1 MSLGKMLTKMAIGFA
16 VAKCMQQ
23 VSKSGGIGKVME
35 GLSGAGGSM
44 QAGSGSGGG
53 LSDIMGQLGKG
64 AQGGSAGG
72 GLGDILGGL
81 TGGGTGGAGGG
92 LGDMLGGLTGGAK
105 GGSGGGLAD
114 ILGGLTNG
122 GGAAAGG
129 LGGLGGL
136 LGGLAT
142 ARGGNGGGLEGLLRQ
157 GNPVEEP
164 EPEDTAGLMIR
175 AMVMAAQSDGELDAG
190 EQKKLMDVLGDDAG
204 EAEIGFVRQA
214 MQAPV
219 DANAIA
225 SDTPKG
231 LETQVYSMSV
241 MSITP
246 DNAKEAN
253 YLHQLA
259 QSMGIA
265 PQTVNEIHD
274 NFGVPR
280 LYS

>member
-16 VAKCMQQ
+16 VAKGMQQ
-23 VSKSGGIGKVME
+23 VSKSGGIGKVLE
-35 GLSGAGGSM
+35 GLGGAGGSM
-44 QAGSGSGGG
+44 QAGAGKGGG
-53 LSDIMGQLGKG
+53 LGDIMGQLGRG
-64 AQGGSAGG
+64 AQQSGGAGG
-72 GLGDILGGL
+72 GIGDLLGGL
-81 TGGGTGGAGGG
+81 TGGKTAGGGAGG
-92 LGDMLGGLTGGAK
+92 LGDLLGGLTGGSSQA
-105 GGSGGGLAD
+105 G
-114 ILGGLTNG
+114 
-122 GGAAAGG
+122 AGG

-142 ARGGNGGGLEGLLRQ
+142 ARGGNGGGLEDLLRAD
-157 GNPVEEP
+157 NPVEEP

-175 AMVMAAQSDGELDAG
+175 AMVMAARSDGELDAD
-190 EQKKLMDVLGDDAG
+190 EQEKLMSTLGEDAG
-204 EAEIGFVRQA
+204 EAEILFVRKA
-214 MQAPV
+214 MQEPV
-219 DANAIA
+219 SARSIA

-253 YLHQLA
+253 YLHELA

>member
-1 MSLGKMLTKMAIGFA
+1 MSFGKMLTKMAIGFA
-16 VAKCMQQ
+16 VAKGMQQ
-23 VSKSGGIGKVME
+23 VSKSGGIGKVLE
-35 GLSGAGGSM
+35 GLGGAGGAA
-44 QAGSGSGGG
+44 QAGTGGGGG
-53 LSDIMGQLGKG
+53 LGDIMGQLGKG
-64 AQGGSAGG
+64 AQGGGTGG
-72 GLGDILGGL
+72 GLGDLLGGL
-81 TGGGTGGAGGG
+81 AGGGAAGGAGGG
-92 LGDMLGGLTGGAK
+92 LGDLLGGLTGG
-105 GGSGGGLAD
+105 
-114 ILGGLTNG
+114 
-122 GGAAAGG
+122 GAQNAGAGAGG

-142 ARGGNGGGLEGLLRQ
+142 ARGGNGGSLEDLLSQ
-157 GNPVEEP
+157 GNPIEEP

-175 AMVMAAQSDGELDAG
+175 AMVMAARSDGELDADEQQKIMSTLG
-190 EQKKLMDVLGDDAG
+190 EDAG
-204 EAEIGFVRQA
+204 EAEIAFVREA

-225 SDTPKG
+225 ADTPKG

-253 YLHQLA
+253 YLHGLA
-259 QSMGIA
+259 QTMGIA

>member
-16 VAKCMQQ
+16 VAKGMQK
-23 VSKSGGIGKVME
+23 VSQSGGIGNVLE
-35 GLSGAGGSM
+35 GLSGGAARQADSSGGGGLGDIMGGLAGGGS
-44 QAGSGSGGG
+44 QSGSGGG
-53 LSDIMGQLGKG
+53 LADVLGG
-64 AQGGSAGG
+64 LTGGKSGGGG
-72 GLGDILGGL
+72 GLADVLGGL
-81 TGGGTGGAGGG
+81 TGGGQGGGGGVADVLGGLAGGG
-92 LGDMLGGLTGGAK
+92 QGQ
-105 GGSGGGLAD
+105 
-114 ILGGLTNG
+114 
-122 GGAAAGG
+122 GG

-136 LGGLAT
+136 LGGLAQ
-142 ARGGNGGGLEGLLRQ
+142 ARGGNAGGLEGLLRQ
-157 GNPVEEP
+157 DNPPTEP

-175 AMVMAAQSDGELDAG
+175 AMVMAANSDGEIDAG
-190 EQKKLMDVLGDDAG
+190 EQEQIMSTMGEDAG
-204 EAEIGFVRQA
+204 QAEMDFVRA
-214 MQAPV
+214 ALQAPI
-219 DANAIA
+219 DPTTIA
-225 SDTPKG
+225 RDTPKG

-259 QSMGIA
+259 QAMGIA